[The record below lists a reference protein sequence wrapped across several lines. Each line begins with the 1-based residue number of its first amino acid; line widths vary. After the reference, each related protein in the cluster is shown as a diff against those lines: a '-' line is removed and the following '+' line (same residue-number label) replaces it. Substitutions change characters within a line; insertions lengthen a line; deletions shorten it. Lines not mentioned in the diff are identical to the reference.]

1 MFNDTAI
8 LTVNV
13 VDVNDNAPMFQN
25 TPYTF
30 TLAENLPVDPTM
42 AIGKVTAIDD
52 DSGQNKEVWK
62 VNVYSDFDFSFYLHN
77 LYLLYSVYNNV
88 HWPFMVILYCTSY

>member
-25 TPYTF
+25 TPYSF

-62 VNVYSDFDFSFYLHN
+62 VNVI
-77 LYLLYSVYNNV
+77 
-88 HWPFMVILYCTSY
+88 VILISVFIYIICIYCIVCIIMCIGLLW